1 MSGRRVA
8 ATSGTRYNL
17 NVARNLEIY
26 KGGVYMYLD
35 VFALSCP
42 DDKTIVKFKKNK
54 KQNKKQKTKKQKS
67 LVFAELSQQG
77 IPKR

>member
-17 NVARNLEIY
+17 NVVRDLEIY

-42 DDKTIVKFKKNK
+42 DDKTIVKFKKKTKNK
-54 KQNKKQKTKKQKS
+54 TQKNKKQKS